1 MAEGVPIELTSTA
14 KAPSPPKAPPLSD
27 KWLGLIVPIVVLTA
41 WEIAGQYGALPRYLV
56 APSVIMST
64 WWELATSGELFL
76 HIGSS
81 LFRQSTGFAIG
92 ATCGV
97 TAGLLAGVFRPVER
111 FYEPLISLIY
121 PVPKIAILPL
131 IFVWFG
137 LGSLSKIVVMTI
149 SIFFP
154 TYISAFYGAKAVNK
168 IYLWTALNAG
178 ASRVEIFFR
187 VVVPSALPDIFNG
200 LRIGLA
206 LSFVLMVTTE
216 LVISSS
222 GLGYM
227 IGRAEESL
235 RFDRMYVA
243 IVTIGAIGFCADR
256 LLLMIRAR
264 LLVGQLLSK
273 DRGHD

>member
-1 MAEGVPIELTSTA
+1 MADITQIDLPTSPR
-14 KAPSPPKAPPLSD
+14 APLLSD
-27 KWLGLIVPIVVLTA
+27 KWLGLVVPIGLLIA
-41 WEIAGQYGALPRYLV
+41 WEIAGRTGVLPRYLP
-56 APSVIMST
+56 APSVIMAT
-64 WWELATSGELFL
+64 WWELAISGELFV

-81 LFRQSTGFAIG
+81 LFRQSTGFVVG

-137 LGSLSKIVVMTI
+137 LGSLSKIVVMTF

-154 TYISAFYGAKAVNK
+154 TYISAYYGAKAVNK
-168 IYLWTALNAG
+168 IHLWTARNAG
-178 ASRVEIFFR
+178 ASRAQIFFR

-206 LSFVLMVTTE
+206 LSFILMVTTE

-243 IVTIGAIGFCADR
+243 IITIGAIGFCADR
-256 LLLMIRAR
+256 LLLVIRSR
-264 LLVGQLLSK
+264 LLLGQLMSK
-273 DRGHD
+273 ERGHD